1 MRPSDWQVV
10 AVVALVLAGAT
21 WPGTPARAAPDWD
34 ACAMVNAADL
44 GAAFAPRTF
53 EPGAPG
59 RQQVA
64 GTATLATVSSCSFL
78 SKGASARD
86 RLTVSLLAR
95 RAPSDA
101 TGVSPAAA
109 RDGAIQLKATPV
121 AVEGLG
127 DGAYWVN
134 LGSAALPV
142 IELNVFRGQRE
153 WLIFG
158 ASGRK
163 LDVPATVA
171 SLTRLARGSMAR

>member
-1 MRPSDWQVV
+1 MVQV
-10 AVVALVLAGAT
+10 
-21 WPGTPARAAPDWD
+21 
-34 ACAMVNAADL
+34 ADL
-44 GAAFAPRTF
+44 DAAFAPRKF
-53 EPGAPG
+53 EPGTSG

-64 GTATLATVSSCSFL
+64 GTGTLATVSSCSFV
-78 SKGASARD
+78 SKGASAKD

-101 TGVSPAAA
+101 TGVTPAAA
-109 RDGAIQLKATPV
+109 REGAVQLKTTPV
-121 AVEGLG
+121 TVEGLG

-142 IELNVFRGQRE
+142 VELNLFRGKRE

-163 LDVPATVA
+163 LDLPATVA
-171 SLTRLARGSMAR
+171 SLTRLAQGSTAR